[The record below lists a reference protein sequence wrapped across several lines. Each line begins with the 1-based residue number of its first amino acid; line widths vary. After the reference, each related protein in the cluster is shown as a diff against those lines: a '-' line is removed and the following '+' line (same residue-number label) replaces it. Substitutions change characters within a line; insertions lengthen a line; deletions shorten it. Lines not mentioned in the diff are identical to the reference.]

1 MSWSWSSSSSRWP
14 RGPRPTLFAS
24 DRNPHEIRGYAV
36 ISRGPLV
43 TWPFDVSVYA
53 GLVLVFFG
61 HAWLARGAPDARR
74 KHTIY
79 LLAGLL
85 TLWVALET
93 PVDTISDRYLDSVH
107 MLQHVLLAF
116 VAPPLLL
123 LGLSRAMAAR
133 LVRVPGVRVLTE
145 PVQAQV
151 IAAAVMIAWHAPPLY
166 DATLSNEGLHVVEH
180 LMFIASGVVLYWP
193 IIEATSAQARWQ
205 MSPGA
210 KLVYMLLATLPQDG
224 VALALIFSR
233 VPFYEYYTHV
243 PRLIAGF
250 TALIDQTVAG
260 AVLMIV
266 GKVTL
271 AVAALVVFFRW
282 FGAEQAA
289 DRGIESKLGVR

>member
-93 PVDTISDRYLDSVH
+93 PVDTVSDRYLDSVH
-107 MLQHVLLAF
+107 MLQHVLLGF
-116 VAPPLLL
+116 VGPPLLL
-123 LGLSRAMAAR
+123 LGLSREMAAR
-133 LVRVPGVRVLTE
+133 LASVQVIRIATE
-145 PVQAQV
+145 PVLAQV
-151 IAAAVMIAWHAPPLY
+151 IAGAVM
-166 DATLSNEGLHVVEH
+166 
-180 LMFIASGVVLYWP
+180 VL
-193 IIEATSAQARWQ
+193 
-205 MSPGA
+205 G
-210 KLVYMLLATLPQDG
+210 
-224 VALALIFSR
+224 
-233 VPFYEYYTHV
+233 HV
-243 PRLIAGF
+243 PSF
-250 TALIDQTVAG
+250 Y
-260 AVLMIV
+260 
-266 GKVTL
+266 
-271 AVAALVVFFRW
+271 
-282 FGAEQAA
+282 
-289 DRGIESKLGVR
+289 